1 MKYFLGDNL
10 KLKDRRDRD
19 KVHWGE
25 KWERKYVG
33 AIKKENA
40 KKYEGKV
47 VIAVFTK
54 YGTFL
59 IRKTTF
65 EKHKKRILKSA
76 RGYRVF
82 LIKNGKLVKVKDVE
96 VRRKENIFSFN
107 IPKLEIKP
115 ISFKGKTPFEIAISK
130 KLSKFNIAADVFDL
144 KALQDTSLSIK
155 ENIDNFLK
163 EFRLLAETDTQKL
176 LSLEEDFNK
185 KVFEAE
191 QKFKANPEEF
201 FKEIEEQEKELLKR
215 LQNYEY

>member
-10 KLKDRRDRD
+10 KIKDRRDRD

-25 KWERKYVG
+25 KWERRYVG

-54 YGTFL
+54 WGTFL
-59 IRKTTF
+59 IRKSVF

-76 RGYRVF
+76 RGYRIFIV
-82 LIKNGKLVKVKDVE
+82 KNNKLVKLKDVE
-96 VRRKENIFSFN
+96 VKREKNVFSFN
-107 IPKLEIKP
+107 IPTPKIVP
-115 ISFKGKTPFEIAISK
+115 FKGKTPFEVAISK
-130 KLSKFNIAADVFDL
+130 KLSKFGIASDVFDL

-176 LSLEEDFNK
+176 LSLEQDFNK
-185 KVFEAE
+185 KVLEAE
-191 QKFKANPEEF
+191 IKFKENPNEF

-215 LQNYEY
+215 VQSYEY